1 MSQSRDAEA
10 LDEDPAGP
18 ADSTPAP
25 GAKSAAERSL
35 WHDGNFLTLW
45 SGQTFSE
52 FGAQISMLGIPVLAV
67 VLLDATAFQV
77 GVLDAAGLV
86 AFLLI
91 GLPAGV
97 WVDRMRKRHVM
108 IWADAVRAVAI
119 ATIPVMWMLGTLHI
133 WQLYAVAFVIGIATV
148 FFDVSYQSV
157 IPSLVRPGQIAEAN
171 GKLQATQQVAQL
183 AGPAIGGGLISLVT
197 APFAMIVT
205 ACTYVV
211 SFVALLLTRDHEV
224 LRPANEQEPMVR
236 EIGEGLRW
244 VFGNRYL
251 RRIVGT
257 TGTSNFFNVVAMTMV
272 PIFLLRELGMT
283 AAAMGLIF
291 SLGAVGGVVG
301 AIATPH
307 VVRWVGEA
315 RAIPLSAIGFSV
327 VGVFLPLAAM
337 TPLIAFPLLVVQSF
351 IAGFTV
357 LVYNITQVTFRQ
369 RITPPRLL
377 GRMNASVRFV
387 VWGVMPIASLLSG
400 ALGTWLGIV
409 PTMWIGAIGQL
420 LSALFVVAGPFWAM
434 RTLPDAET
442 VTT

>member
-1 MSQSRDAEA
+1 
-10 LDEDPAGP
+10 
-18 ADSTPAP
+18 
-25 GAKSAAERSL
+25 
-35 WHDGNFLTLW
+35 
-45 SGQTFSE
+45 
-52 FGAQISMLGIPVLAV
+52 
-67 VLLDATAFQV
+67 
-77 GVLDAAGLV
+77 
-86 AFLLI
+86 
-91 GLPAGV
+91 
-97 WVDRMRKRHVM
+97 MRKRHVM